1 MTTSGGNPPPAA
13 QPDPS
18 DPSASP
24 VDASTSARVDVRP
37 GHHGGSRI
45 LPLALGALG
54 IVFGDIGTSPLYAMQ
69 TVFSIEHNAVKA
81 TRGDVLGVISMVV
94 WSITLIV
101 SMKYVSLAM
110 RADNDGEGGILALVA
125 LLRRHL
131 EGRRRIA
138 VVMAMGVLGAA
149 LFYGDA
155 VITPAISVMSAI
167 EGLGVADPALAGLV
181 LPIAV
186 VVLAGLFVIQRWGT
200 GVVGKAFGP
209 VMVLWFTVLLVLG
222 LPHIVANPQILE
234 ALSPTYA
241 LAFVVQHPFIA
252 FVAMGGVVLTITGAE
267 ALYADMGHFG
277 ARSIRLSWYLVVFPA
292 LAVNY
297 LGQGA
302 MILTDPSVV
311 ANPFFLMAPS
321 WATLPLVLLAT
332 VATVIASQAVIS
344 GAFSVS
350 RQAVRLGMM
359 PRLAVRQTSREE
371 GGQIYVPV
379 INWILFV
386 GVIILTVTFG
396 SSSRL
401 AAAYGLAVTGTLLLT
416 SALFLLLAKYVWK
429 VQTWKLVVYVVLV
442 VAVELT
448 FLGAN
453 LTKIANG
460 GWLPLVIAALVVTL
474 MTTWRRGAE
483 ALHAEERDLEGPLPL
498 FLSVVRRNPD
508 LVRRVPGVA
517 VFPHPNATTTPL
529 ALRANADFNR
539 VLHERVVLVQIVN
552 ENVPHIRHV
561 DRVEVDDLGDTT
573 DGIVHV
579 TVHVGF
585 TDSQDI
591 PKGLALAVGAAP
603 ELLDIDVDEAHYFL
617 SVLTVQA
624 TGHRGLRTWRK
635 RLFAWMY
642 HNAANRTEVFH
653 LPPERTIVM
662 GAHIEL

>member
-1 MTTSGGNPPPAA
+1 MTSEGEATAPAA
-13 QPDPS
+13 PS
-18 DPSASP
+18 SGSGAG
-24 VDASTSARVDVRP
+24 AEHAHRP
-37 GHHGGSRI
+37 RGGRT

-69 TVFSIEHNAVKA
+69 TVFSLEHNTVQA

-94 WSITLIV
+94 WSITLVV
-101 SMKYVSLAM
+101 SMKYVALAM

-131 EGRRRIA
+131 HGTRRLA

-167 EGLGVADPALAGLV
+167 EGLEVAQPSLAELV
-181 LPIAV
+181 LPLAV
-186 VVLAGLFVIQRWGT
+186 VVLSGLFVIQRWGT

-209 VMVLWFTVLLVLG
+209 VMVLWFAVLLVLG
-222 LPHIVANPQILE
+222 LPHIVMNPEILE

-241 LAFVVQHPFIA
+241 VAFVLENPFIA

-302 MILTDPSVV
+302 MILEDPSVV
-311 ANPFFLMAPS
+311 SNPFFLLAPS
-321 WATLPLVLLAT
+321 WATLPLVVLAT

-350 RQAVRLGMM
+350 RQAVRLGML

-379 INWILFV
+379 MNWILFV
-386 GVIILTVTFG
+386 GVIVLTASFG

-416 SALFLLLAKYVWK
+416 SALFLLLAKYVWR
-429 VQTWKLVVYVVLV
+429 VETWKVVVYVVLV

-453 LTKIANG
+453 MTKVVSG
-460 GWLPLVIAALVVTL
+460 GWLPLVIATFVVAL

-483 ALHAEERDLEGPLPL
+483 ALHAEERVLEGPLPS
-498 FLSVVRRNPD
+498 FLRIVREHPEFI
-508 LVRRVPGVA
+508 RRVPGVA
-517 VFPHPNATTTPL
+517 VFPHANATTTPL
-529 ALRANADFNR
+529 ALRANADFNQ
-539 VLHERVVLVQIVN
+539 VVHERVVLVQIVN

-561 DRVEVDDLGDTT
+561 DRVEVDDLGDPG
-573 DGIVHV
+573 DGFVHV

-591 PKGLALAVGAAP
+591 PKGLALAVGMTP
-603 ELLDIDVDEAHYFL
+603 ELDIDLDEAHYFL
-617 SVLTVQA
+617 SVITVQA

-635 RLFAWMY
+635 RLYAWMY

-653 LPPERTIVM
+653 LPPDRTIVM

>member
-1 MTTSGGNPPPAA
+1 MGETTPPAA
-13 QPDPS
+13 RS
-18 DPSASP
+18 SAPTSSP
-24 VDASTSARVDVRP
+24 TSSDASAPGVTSP
-37 GHHGGSRI
+37 GGTQAQHQRSGRI

-69 TVFSIEHNAVKA
+69 TVFSIEHNAVQA

-94 WSITLIV
+94 WSITLVV

-131 EGRRRIA
+131 QGTRRLA

-167 EGLGVADPALAGLV
+167 EGLEVAKPSLADLV
-181 LPIAV
+181 LPIAL
-186 VVLAGLFVIQRWGT
+186 VVLSGLFVIQRWGT
-200 GVVGKAFGP
+200 GAVGKAFGP
-209 VMVLWFTVLLVLG
+209 VMVLWFAVLLVLG
-222 LPHIVANPQILE
+222 LPHIVANPEILE

-241 LAFVVQHPFIA
+241 LMFVAQHPFIA

-302 MILTDPSVV
+302 MILADPTVV
-311 ANPFFLMAPS
+311 SNPFFLLAPS
-321 WATLPLVLLAT
+321 WAALPLVLLAT

-344 GAFSVS
+344 GAYSVS
-350 RQAVRLGMM
+350 RQAVRLGML
-359 PRLAVRQTSREE
+359 PRLAVRHTSREE

-386 GVIILTVTFG
+386 GVLVLTATFR

-416 SALFLLLAKYVWK
+416 SGLFLLLARYVWR

-453 LTKIANG
+453 LTKIVNG
-460 GWLPLVIAALVVTL
+460 GWLPLVIAGLVVAL
-474 MTTWRRGAE
+474 MTTWRRGAD

-498 FLSVVRRNPD
+498 FLKVVREHPE

-517 VFPHPNATTTPL
+517 IFPHANATTTPL

-539 VLHERVVLVQIVN
+539 VVHDRVILVQIVN

-561 DRVEVDDLGDTT
+561 DRVEVDDLGDAT
-573 DGIVHV
+573 DGFVHV
-579 TVHVGF
+579 KVHVGF

-591 PKGLALAVGAAP
+591 PRGLALAVGKSP
-603 ELLDIDVDEAHYFL
+603 ELDVDLDEAHYFL

-635 RLFAWMY
+635 RLYAWMY

-653 LPPERTIVM
+653 LPPDRTIVM
-662 GAHIEL
+662 GAQIEL